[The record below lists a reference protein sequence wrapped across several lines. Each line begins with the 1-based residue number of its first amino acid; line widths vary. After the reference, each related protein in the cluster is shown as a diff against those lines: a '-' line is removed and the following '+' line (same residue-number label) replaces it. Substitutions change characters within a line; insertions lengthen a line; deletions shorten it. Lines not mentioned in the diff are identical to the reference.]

1 MTYVSVLEAQAD
13 PGIVPGSTIE
23 RKKMS
28 TKTIYK
34 RIALVAV
41 AALGAGVL
49 SVAPASATGS
59 WAAPFDITT
68 SESNSAAGGAS
79 LTLTATQVAGADN
92 YIEFT
97 GTATTDSTQFVRLS
111 VTGGVISSAANA
123 TLQNAAGAAVTDGTA
138 TVATYA
144 ADYDL
149 SGALVRIPTKA
160 AGTIV
165 VSVSQNVISGGQVTS
180 TVVQTFTVTVSAAG
194 ISGVPSAAN
203 STVAIKYAAPDASAF
218 PTTDA
223 TATTVSAAA
232 TTAPANIYVL
242 YKDGSAAKANLANT
256 VDSKVTASGP
266 CVIQEGITSSGYGK
280 VFTLTDA
287 TSDGVADNAAGT
299 QGNRNG
305 LRIDVKGD
313 GTGIGG
319 ACVVTIE
326 ARKNGTT
333 AYTTVATK
341 TVTFFGTVASL
352 SYTALVGS
360 IVDVEDTGAVA
371 GNTKGYA
378 ALLTAKDAGGNT
390 VTLVHTD
397 FTAPTAAQEA
407 TAVITDAAVVAANAG
422 TYGVTAVTANAPVLI
437 IDPTATKTGVKS
449 LTLTHT
455 ATGLTVTVPFTVGL
469 ARATTAVLSTDKAT
483 YLPGEKITLTLTL
496 RDAGGFAVADE
507 ATGTDLLATGGIT
520 SNVSLVGDT
529 TTATAVPTVGG
540 KKTWTLYAPLAS
552 GPIVFA
558 GKTGTSTSLAPATAV
573 TLAATA
579 NVVAAANAEI
589 SALTTLV
596 NSLIAKINALN
607 KLVIKIQ
614 KKVRA

>member
-1 MTYVSVLEAQAD
+1 MTYVSALEAQAE
-13 PGIVPGSTIE
+13 PGIVSGSTTE
-23 RKKMS
+23 RKQMS

-68 SESNSAAGGAS
+68 YESASATTGAS
-79 LTLTATQVAGADN
+79 LTITATQVAGADN

-97 GTATTDSTQFVRLS
+97 GTATTDGTQFVRLA

-165 VSVSQNVISGGQVTS
+165 VSVSQNVIANGQVTS
-180 TVVQTFTVTVSAAG
+180 TEVQKYTVTVSAAG
-194 ISGVPSAAN
+194 VSGVPSAAN
-203 STVAIKYAAPDASAF
+203 STAAIKYAAPNASAF

-242 YKDGSAAKANLANT
+242 YKDGSAGKVNLANT
-256 VDSKVTASGP
+256 VDSKVTAAGP
-266 CVIQEGITSSGYGK
+266 CVVQEGITTSGYGK
-280 VFTLTDA
+280 VFTSGVA

-299 QGNRNG
+299 SGNRNG
-305 LRIDVKGD
+305 IRIDVKGD

-326 ARKNGTT
+326 ARKDGAT

-341 TVTFFGTVASL
+341 TITFFGTVASL

-360 IVDVEDTGAVA
+360 IVDVDSTGAVT
-371 GNTKGYA
+371 GNAEGYA
-378 ALLTAKDAGGNT
+378 AVITAKDAGGNA
-390 VTLVHTD
+390 VTMLYSD
-397 FTAPTAAQEA
+397 FTAPTAAQKA
-407 TAVITDAAVVAANAG
+407 TADVTDAAVVAATAG
-422 TYGVTAVTANAPVLI
+422 TYGATTIVADVPVLV
-437 IDPTATKTGVKS
+437 IDATDTKTGVKS

-469 ARATTAVLSTDKAT
+469 ARATTAVLTTDKAT

-496 RDAGGFAVADE
+496 KDAGGFATADN
-507 ATGTDLLATGGIT
+507 ATGTDVLATGGIT
-520 SNVSLVGDT
+520 ANVSLVGDT

-540 KKTWTLYAPLAS
+540 KKTWTLYAPLSA
-552 GPIVFA
+552 GPIVFS
-558 GKTGTSTSLAPATAV
+558 GKTGTSATLAPATAV

-579 NVVAAANAEI
+579 TVSD
-589 SALTTLV
+589 SASMQSLTTLI
-596 NSLIAKINALN
+596 NSLIAKINALS
-607 KLVIKIQ
+607 KLVTKIQ

>member
-1 MTYVSVLEAQAD
+1 
-13 PGIVPGSTIE
+13 
-23 RKKMS
+23 MS

-49 SVAPASATGS
+49 SVAPASATGNY
-59 WAAPFDITT
+59 AAPFEITT
-68 SESNSAAGGAS
+68 YESRSAAGGAS

-97 GTATTDSTQFVRLS
+97 GDATTDGTQFIRVA
-111 VTGGVISSAANA
+111 VTGSVISSAANA

-138 TVATYA
+138 TVAAYA
-144 ADYDL
+144 VNYDL
-149 SGALVRIPTKA
+149 SSALLRIPTKA

-165 VSVSQNVISGGQVTS
+165 VSVSQNVIANGQVTS
-180 TVVQTFTVTVSAAG
+180 TEVQKFTVTVSAAG

-203 STVAIKYAAPDASAF
+203 STVAIKYVAPSGAAF

-242 YKDGSAAKANLANT
+242 YKDGSAAQAILAAT

-266 CVIQEGITSSGYGK
+266 CLVQSGIANTGYGK
-280 VFTLTDA
+280 VFTLSDA
-287 TSDGVADNAAGT
+287 TTDGVADNAAGT
-299 QGNRNG
+299 PGTG
-305 LRIDVKGD
+305 GTGIRIDVKGD
-313 GTGIGG
+313 GLGIGG

-326 ARKNGTT
+326 ARKHGTT

-341 TVTFFGTVASL
+341 TITFFGTVASL

-360 IVDVEDTGAVA
+360 IIDTEATGALT
-371 GNTKGYA
+371 GNAAGYA
-378 ALLTAKDAGGNT
+378 AAITAKDAGGNA
-390 VTLVHTD
+390 VTMVHGD
-397 FTAPTAAQEA
+397 FTAPTAAQK
-407 TAVITDAAVVAANAG
+407 TAADITDAAVVAATAG
-422 TYGVTAVTANAPVLI
+422 TYGVTAVTANTPVLV

-469 ARATTAVLSTDKAT
+469 AKATTAVLSTDKAT

-496 RDAGGFAVADE
+496 KDAGGFATADDG
-507 ATGTDLLATGGIT
+507 TGTDILAAGGIT
-520 SNVSLVGDT
+520 ANVSLVGDT

-540 KKTWTLYAPLAS
+540 KKTWTLYAPLSA

-558 GKTGTSTSLAPATAV
+558 GKTGAGTNAPATAV

-579 NVVAAANAEI
+579 TVSD
-589 SALTTLV
+589 SASMQSLTTLI
-596 NSLIAKINALN
+596 NSLIAKINALS
-607 KLVIKIQ
+607 KLVAKIQ

>member
-1 MTYVSVLEAQAD
+1 MTYVSALIAQAE
-13 PGIVPGSTIE
+13 PGIVSGSTTE
-23 RKKMS
+23 RKQMS

-41 AALGAGVL
+41 AALGMGVL
-49 SVAPASATGS
+49 TSVSPASAVGNY
-59 WAAPFDITT
+59 AAPFEITT
-68 SESNSAAGGAS
+68 YESRSAAGGAS

-97 GTATTDSTQFVRLS
+97 GDATTDGTQFIRVA
-111 VTGGVISSAANA
+111 VTGSVISTAANA

-138 TVATYA
+138 TVAAYA
-144 ADYDL
+144 VNYDL
-149 SGALVRIPTKA
+149 STNLLRIPTKA

-165 VSVSQNVISGGQVTS
+165 VSVSQNVIANGQVTS
-180 TVVQTFTVTVSAAG
+180 TEVQKFTVTVSAAG

-203 STVAIKYAAPDASAF
+203 STAAIKYVAPAGGSAF

-232 TTAPANIYVL
+232 TTAPANIYVM
-242 YKDGSAAKANLANT
+242 YKDGSAAKAAVAST
-256 VDSKVTASGP
+256 VDSKVTASGA
-266 CVIQEGITSSGYGK
+266 CVIQEGISASGYGK

-287 TSDGVADNAAGT
+287 TSDGLAQNAAGT
-299 QGNRNG
+299 TLSGIRV
-305 LRIDVKGD
+305 DVKGD

-326 ARKNGTT
+326 ARKHGATT
-333 AYTTVATK
+333 YTTIATK
-341 TVTFFGTVASL
+341 TITFFGTVASL
-352 SYTALVGS
+352 SSTPLVGS
-360 IVDVEDTGAVA
+360 IVDVDSTGAVT
-371 GNTKGYA
+371 GNAEGYA
-378 ALLTAKDAGGNT
+378 AVITAKDAGGNA
-390 VTLVHTD
+390 VTLAFGD
-397 FTAPTAAQEA
+397 FTAPTAAQKA
-407 TAVITDAAVVAANAG
+407 AADVTDAAVVAATAG
-422 TYGVTAVTANAPVLI
+422 TYGATTIVADVPVLV
-437 IDPTATKTGVKS
+437 IDATDTKTGVKS

-469 ARATTAVLSTDKAT
+469 ARATTAVLTTDKAT

-496 RDAGGFAVADE
+496 KDAGGFATADE
-507 ATGTDLLATGGIT
+507 ATGTNLLATGGIT

-540 KKTWTLYAPLAS
+540 KKTWTLYAPLSA
-552 GPIVFA
+552 GPIVFS
-558 GKTGTSTSLAPATAV
+558 GKTGTSATLAPATAV

-579 NVVAAANAEI
+579 TVSDSASI
-589 SALTTLV
+589 SAITTLI

-614 KKVRA
+614 KKVKA

>member
-1 MTYVSVLEAQAD
+1 MTYVSARFAQAD
-13 PGIVPGSTIE
+13 PGIVSGSTIE

-49 SVAPASATGS
+49 TSVSPASATGS

-92 YIEFT
+92 FIEFT
-97 GTATTDSTQFVRLS
+97 GTASTDGTQFVRLA

-149 SGALVRIPTKA
+149 SGAKVRIPTKA

-180 TVVQTFTVTVSAAG
+180 TEVQKFTVTVSAAG

-203 STVAIKYAAPDASAF
+203 SVVAIGYTTPAGTGF

-223 TATTVSAAA
+223 TAKTVSAAA
-232 TTAPANIYVL
+232 TTAPANIYVMF
-242 YKDGSAAKANLANT
+242 KDGSAAKAALADT
-256 VDSKVTASGP
+256 VDSKVTASGA
-266 CVIQEGITSSGYGK
+266 CLVQEGITATGYNK
-280 VFTLTDA
+280 VLTLTGA
-287 TSDGVADNAAGT
+287 TSDGLAQNAAGT
-299 QGNRNG
+299 TKSGI
-305 LRIDVKGD
+305 RIDVKGD

-319 ACVVTIE
+319 ACVVTVE
-326 ARKNGTT
+326 ARKDGTT
-333 AYTTVATK
+333 AYTTIATK
-341 TVTFFGTVASL
+341 TITFFGTVASL
-352 SYTALVGS
+352 SYTPLVGS
-360 IVDVEDTGAVA
+360 IKDTGTGVDNSNAA
-371 GNTKGYA
+371 GYA
-378 ALLTAKDAGGNT
+378 AVITAKDAGGNA
-390 VTLVHTD
+390 VTLLDTD
-397 FTAPTAAQEA
+397 FTAPTTAQKA
-407 TAVITDAAVVAANAG
+407 TADVTGAAVVAALAG
-422 TYGVTAVTANAPVLI
+422 TYGATTIVANVPVLV
-437 IDPTATKTGVKS
+437 IDPTDTKTGVKS
-449 LTLTHT
+449 MTLTHT
-455 ATGLTVTVPFTVGL
+455 VTGLTVTVPFTVGL
-469 ARATTAVLSTDKAT
+469 ALAKTAVLSTDKAT

-496 RDAGGFAVADE
+496 KDAGGFATADDG
-507 ATGTDLLATGGIT
+507 TGTDVLATGGIT

-540 KKTWTLYAPLAS
+540 KKTWTLYAPLSA

-558 GKTGTSTSLAPATAV
+558 GKTGTSATLVPAATAAI

-579 NVVAAANAEI
+579 TVSD
-589 SALTTLV
+589 SASMQAITTLI